1 MTREQIQEILKPID
15 ELWKKS
21 QHTAAPFDS
30 VPASTWHGYGWR
42 KDQTGLVVI
51 SPFVKKQQ
59 HLGPI
64 QHEFTKQL
72 SKKVTKQ
79 LPKKVK
85 VEGLVLPAF
94 RQLRTGNQHEL
105 RDPLQP
111 GNVVFVSDCPH
122 ACTGT
127 IGAFLIDGTQS
138 IWLLSNQHVLGECS
152 SPNVIGAHA
161 FPIGTEILAVPV
173 QNKGNTVDAALVKIM
188 NTSAINPEFAG
199 MRRLANPRTAALP
212 KLRHL
217 EPVKKLGNATD
228 LTDGILV
235 LHCQIVKVIGCTD
248 GKEREFQDQ
257 LAFISKNPEH
267 RFADE
272 GDSGALIV
280 AGTRPIGLL
289 FAQTDTPTP
298 ETQNEQSFQA
308 PIFLANRWDLVIQE
322 LSKTIP
328 QPIRLM
334 LDKRMAAAS

>member
-21 QHTAAPFDS
+21 QHTATEFDS

-42 KDQTGLVVI
+42 KDQTGLVV
-51 SPFVKKQQ
+51 SPFVEKQQ
-59 HLGPI
+59 DLGPI
-64 QHEFTKQL
+64 QDEFTEK
-72 SKKVTKQ
+72 

-94 RQLRTGNQHEL
+94 RQLRTGNQREL
-105 RDPLQP
+105 LDPLQP

-127 IGAFLIDGTQS
+127 IGAFLIDGAQS
-138 IWLLSNQHVLGECS
+138 IWLLSNHHVLGECS

-161 FPIGTEILAVPV
+161 FPIGTEVRAVPV
-173 QNKGNTVDAALVKIM
+173 KDTGNTVDAALVKIM
-188 NTSAINPEFAG
+188 DTSAINPEFEG

-212 KLRHL
+212 RLRRL

-228 LTDGILV
+228 LTDGVLV
-235 LHCQIVKVIGCTD
+235 LHCQTVKVIGCTD

-257 LAFISKNPEH
+257 LAFISKKPDQ

-289 FAQTDTPTP
+289 FAQTDPPTP

-322 LSKTIP
+322 LSKAIP
-328 QPIRLM
+328 KPIRLM
-334 LDKRMAAAS
+334 LDKRMAATG